1 MKKQFEKNRLDLA
14 YERQLYYLNVVL
26 LLATIGILS
35 FISTFIWKRE
45 LLLQG
50 FIISFLILIIVY
62 FLHKKID
69 KSLKEISN
77 KIKNL

>member
-14 YERQLYYLNVVL
+14 YERQLHYLNAVL

-45 LLLQG
+45 LLLHG

-62 FLHKKID
+62 FLHRKID

-77 KIKNL
+77 KIRNL

>member
-14 YERQLYYLNVVL
+14 YKRQLNYLNIVL
-26 LLATIGILS
+26 LFGTIGILS
-35 FISTFIWKRE
+35 FMGTFIWKRE
-45 LLLQG
+45 LLLHG
-50 FIISFLILIIVY
+50 FIVSFSILIIVY

-77 KIKNL
+77 KISRL